1 MTESTTDRHRER
13 AEQLISQSL
22 LDAHGAEQMQ
32 VQTLASHIA
41 MTPDGR
47 YRDLLETHL
56 GETRQHAERLQKHLA
71 KRSSRPGVVQIGYGL
86 AQGMVGQAVA
96 ISKLP
101 IDLARGMSPEEKL
114 LRNAR
119 DECAAE
125 ALEVATYKA
134 IEQIA
139 RELGDTATQRLAAS
153 IRKQEEAM
161 LERLIGEL
169 PSLANDV
176 VSAEVDGNSQF
187 VASRVGA
194 LDAARSVA
202 AMAARRVSRGS
213 RRAARAVETDG
224 APDRPAGRRPV
235 AGNVRTGND
244 TRKPPRLTSQKRAT
258 RGRSSSSSK
267 RRT

>member
-1 MTESTTDRHRER
+1 MTPSTTDRKRER
-13 AEQLISQSL
+13 AEHLITQAL

-32 VQTLASHIA
+32 VQTLMSHIA

-56 GETRQHAERLQKHLA
+56 DETRAHAERLQKHLA
-71 KRSSRPGVVQIGYGL
+71 KRSAKPGMVQLGYGL

-96 ISKLP
+96 ITKLP

-125 ALEVATYKA
+125 ALEVATYRS

-139 RELGDTATQRLAAS
+139 KELGDTATQRLAAS

-176 VSAEVDGNSQF
+176 VSAKVDGNPQF

-194 LDAARSVA
+194 IDAARTVA
-202 AMAARRVSRGS
+202 AFAARGVARGS
-213 RRAARAVETDG
+213 RRAAGAVATDG
-224 APDRPAGRRPV
+224 APMRPPGRRPV
-235 AGNVRTGND
+235 RDNVRTGGD
-244 TRKPPRLTSQKRAT
+244 TRKPPRLTSPKRA
-258 RGRSSSSSK
+258 RASKSS
-267 RRT
+267 